1 LCSSVSS
8 KRATR
13 MTKLPDGLNR
23 PRGLIFAADSAS
35 TKNLQS
41 VLGVLKMKPDERVTS
56 IEMAKKSLS
65 SANLQSLGSTPK
77 PVQSTSTPAVTP
89 SQPSKPK

>member
-1 LCSSVSS
+1 
-8 KRATR
+8 
-13 MTKLPDGLNR
+13 
-23 PRGLIFAADSAS
+23 
-35 TKNLQS
+35 
-41 VLGVLKMKPDERVTS
+41 MKPDERVTS